1 MFIYENGIVVDYV
14 PTNCRP
20 EHLDAVRAHMLSW
33 HKSLPGQAKVRLGRI
48 GAMQG
53 QQPNYVRLDNE

>member
-20 EHLDAVRAHMLSW
+20 EHLDAVRTHMLDW
-33 HKSLPGQAKVRLGRI
+33 HKSLGGQSKVRLGKV
-48 GAMQG
+48 GEMQG
-53 QQPNYVRLDNE
+53 QSPNYKRLDNE